1 MSDLCV
7 AVCVYVCVC
16 VCVGGCVFVV
26 PLGLPHTS
34 RCATAQY
41 LVDYSIA
48 GSLVRDLSAADT
60 FMQDAIAAGK
70 ATKRFTPPDHLDSSA
85 RWGRN
90 QGCAFLTDGV
100 AQREAQYRCTAMQQ
114 GASGCSYDARFV
126 SVQ

>member
-1 MSDLCV
+1 MCGCVCV
-7 AVCVYVCVC
+7 AVCVWLCVC
-16 VCVGGCVFVV
+16 GSAGC
-26 PLGLPHTS
+26 LHHTA
-34 RCATAQY
+34 RCGTAQY

>member
-1 MSDLCV
+1 MSGVVCV
-7 AVCVYVCVC
+7 AVCVRGCVC
-16 VCVGGCVFVV
+16 VWLCVCGSAGC
-26 PLGLPHTS
+26 LPHTA

-48 GSLVRDLSAADT
+48 GSLVHDLSAADT